1 MCSLKRVILKIS
13 QKLQKNTLV
22 GVTLLI
28 KMQVSDLQLKTLT
41 QLLAQIIQRSTK
53 YSMYNKSSTNHS
65 TLLKY
70 VQHPNYN
77 HSTWYESFNHSKY

>member
-22 GVTLLI
+22 GVPLLI

-41 QLLAQIIQRSTK
+41 QLLAQIIERSTK

-70 VQHPNYN
+70 VQHHNYN
-77 HSTWYESFNHSKY
+77 HLTWYESFNHSKY